1 MEAIIEK
8 AKILLDMATVF
19 DKDEILQT
27 LLELVDSEI
36 AEYCG
41 LASIDSANINMS
53 NLRVQMLVF
62 KYQRLGQETIQSH
75 NYSGISE
82 TFLTSYPQN
91 ILTILDSFKKNNN
104 RLRLL

>member
-1 MEAIIEK
+1 MEAIIDK
-8 AKILLDMATVF
+8 AKLLLDMADNY
-19 DKDEILQT
+19 DKDDLFQAI
-27 LLELVDSEI
+27 LELVDSEI
-36 AEYCG
+36 VEYCG

-53 NLRVQMLVF
+53 NLRVQMLVI

-82 TFLTSYPQN
+82 TFLTSYPQH
-91 ILTILDSFKKNNN
+91 IFTVLDSFKKSNN

>member
-1 MEAIIEK
+1 MEAIIKK
-8 AKILLDMATVF
+8 AKILLDMATIN
-19 DKDEILQT
+19 DKDDLLLT

-41 LASIDSANINMS
+41 LASIDSANANMT
-53 NLRVQMLVF
+53 NLRVQMLVI

-82 TFLTSYPQN
+82 TVLTSYPLN
-91 ILTILDSFKKNNN
+91 ILTLLDSFKKNNN